1 MLSLL
6 RRRDFGLLWAGGLI
20 SIAGDWILFAA
31 LPYFVYEHTGSTMAT
46 AGMTIATLLPGVFLS
61 SVGGA
66 FADRADR
73 KRLLVAGNLLQAG
86 AVSLLL
92 LVPDGGWLGLVYV
105 AAAAESALASFTVP
119 AESALLPTLVE
130 GSELVRAN
138 SLNALNNRIGRLAGL
153 PLGGLLL
160 GSLGLRGVV
169 VADCATFVAAAL
181 LIAPIRAPRP
191 RHPETALEE
200 AAAASAAFWQHW
212 LDGLRLV
219 RRERAIALMFVVFGV
234 MTFSGTMLDPP
245 YPAWTRDVL
254 HQGPQVFAALLTT
267 SAATGIVGAL
277 LIGRAGG
284 RLEPRTL
291 MGWGSLLAGVLSLAK
306 YNLPTVPL
314 AFALTAVGGMLAVGA
329 AIGVET
335 MVQRTVRD
343 EYRGRVYGSLG
354 ASGSL
359 LSLAGAA
366 TGGAVAQLVGI
377 VPALTLAS
385 VLIAL
390 AGLIV
395 LRTSDGATHEEQ
407 DHPAQRRHHGQDE
420 QPLDDGDGQNDACD
434 HECCQQEK

>member
-130 GSELVRAN
+130 ESELVRAN

>member
-130 GSELVRAN
+130 ESELVRAN

-181 LIAPIRAPRP
+181 LIAPIRAPHP